1 MRKKIIFCGTPEF
14 SIASLN
20 SLFQHQAEFHY
31 NLVGV
36 ITIPD
41 QIAGRGQKK
50 QQSPVKR
57 EANHLN
63 IPVYEPQNLND
74 DLFLYS
80 IKALKPDLIFVVAFK
95 KLPEILFKIPT
106 IGTINIHASLL
117 PKYRGAA
124 PINWAIINGEKQTGL
139 TTFFINNIID
149 TGDIITQIKIKIEPE
164 WNAGDL
170 YTVLMDHSN
179 QIIKDTLDIV
189 LQNNHT
195 LIKQNEHDN
204 DKSKYAP
211 KLKKQDFSLPL
222 SLLKSKSITETYN
235 FIRGM
240 SPPGVKISIS
250 IHHLDI
256 NKKTSMIKKH
266 IIITRVNNFKNKE
279 HQVIESDVHIDVTH
293 KNEIKI
299 TNGTSSFNIMKLK
312 LENGKEISAKE
323 FYNGFIKTKHNI
335 NKISI
340 IDRIN

>member
-20 SLFQHQAEFHY
+20 SLFQRQTEFY
-31 NLVGV
+31 YDLVGI

-50 QQSPVKR
+50 QQSPVKK
-57 EANHLN
+57 EANNLN
-63 IPVYEPQNLND
+63 IHVYEPKNLND
-74 DLFLYS
+74 DIFLHS
-80 IKALKPDLIFVVAFK
+80 IKALKPDLIIVVAFK
-95 KLPEILFKIPT
+95 KLPEILFNIPT

-124 PINWAIINGEKQTGL
+124 PINWAIINGEKQSGL
-139 TTFFINNIID
+139 TTFFINNTID

-170 YTVLMDHSN
+170 YTVLMDHSD
-179 QIIKDTLDIV
+179 QIIKDTLEIV
-189 LQNNHT
+189 LQKNQT
-195 LIKQNEHDN
+195 LIKQNEHEN
-204 DKSKYAP
+204 HKSKYAP
-211 KLKKQDFSLPL
+211 KLKKQDFVLPL
-222 SLLKSKSITETYN
+222 SLLKSKSIIDIYN

-240 SPPGVKISIS
+240 SPPGVKPSIS
-250 IHHLDI
+250 IHHIDI
-256 NKKTSMIKKH
+256 NKKKSMIKKH

-279 HQVIESDVHIDVTH
+279 YQVIESYIYIYVTY
-293 KNEIKI
+293 KNEIRI
-299 TNGTSSFNIMKLK
+299 TNGVSSFNIMKLK

-335 NKISI
+335 NKMSI
-340 IDRIN
+340 IDRNN